1 MNVPANY
8 FVNKMN
14 ETLSDYYKVHENSK
28 PKVLLHA
35 CCAPCSSYC
44 LLCIRDHA
52 DVGVFFYNPNITV
65 KDEYEHRLEELKRL
79 VGIYNDDPDRKL
91 PLDCCQTEID
101 KALIRN
107 LAETESVDINRYYVN
122 SNKIEIIEA
131 PYESEIYLSK
141 IRGLERCPERG
152 ERCKVCFD
160 LRLRQ
165 TAIKAREL
173 GYDFFATTLTLSPLK
188 DAFLINQI
196 GERISQEVNIKY
208 LPTDFKKK
216 NGYKT
221 SIELSKEFGL
231 YRQNYCGCV
240 FSKNKEEFT

>member
-1 MNVPANY
+1 MNVPANF

-44 LLCIRDHA
+44 LLCIRDHV

-79 VGIYNDDPDRKL
+79 VGIYNDDPDRK
-91 PLDCCQTEID
+91 PAEECCQVELNKVLTVNRSEKD
-101 KALIRN
+101 
-107 LAETESVDINRYYVN
+107 EVDINKLYVN
-122 SNKIEIIEA
+122 QNAIKIIEA

-141 IRGLERCPERG
+141 IKGLERCPERG
-152 ERCKVCFD
+152 ERCKICFD
-160 LRLRQ
+160 LRLRE
-165 TAIKAREL
+165 TALKAREL

-196 GERISQEVNIKY
+196 GERIAKEVNIKY

-216 NGYKT
+216 NGYKM